1 MIFMW
6 NAFRANIVM
15 PATITKTINKWH
27 ASILLLQQQFI
38 LFHAFRRLQLRIFVF
53 KFLNPFSMEK
63 FLNALFSMRAMAMAM
78 VVFFVAIAY
87 ATFIESS
94 DGVQAAK
101 FWVYNANWFT
111 ILLGYL
117 CINLIANI
125 VRYKMWRREK
135 IAVLTFH
142 LSFIII
148 IIGAGV
154 TRMFGYEGLMLIREG
169 ATVNFI
175 YSADP
180 YLWLKIDD
188 GKLQLTYDEK
198 LFLADVNWNDF
209 SIPLNFPNHKNEI
222 TIDYVDFLSKHVDS
236 LVINDSID
244 GAALEIVTN
253 GKKSNYVPEND
264 VLVLGATQIAYGS
277 TKVNGVNVF
286 KKNGMLMMRP
296 NLEMQYLPMA
306 MMQQVRETGGEVP
319 DSAIVKV
326 AAGEEV
332 PLMTTTLYTIGGDQ
346 FVFKGEIQHAKKM
359 KLPSGRKDVGSDY
372 LIVKVSDG
380 KESKIV
386 TLEGGLG
393 RIPTSEFFILGGLR
407 YQMEYGSKKIK
418 LPFSIK
424 CNDFMMER
432 YPGSEVASSYAS
444 DLEIVDDANNY
455 HKKKRV
461 FMNHVMDY
469 NGFRFFQ
476 SGYDEDEK
484 GTRLSVNHDYWGT
497 NITYLGYLLMAI
509 GMLMSLIAPA
519 GRFRELINKL
529 IRNNGG
535 TAVLLALFTLTG
547 TGLFAQDT
555 MHDHEHDHH
564 NHTQQPATT
573 APASKPVFRVM
584 TKEHSEELASLLV
597 QDFDGRIVP
606 MHTVCDQLLRKLYR
620 SNKYEDYN
628 AVQAVMSMHMY
639 PQYWKE
645 QKVIQVPTAVREKY
659 NLESYA
665 SFDEL
670 SNIFP
675 DGTFEFKWID
685 DYNDAMHKRES
696 ERDETEKK
704 LIKLVEKY
712 QVFYSIRNWDYIKVI
727 PVANAKNNTWFVPF
741 EAELVAQ
748 DSVSSFIVVDYLNE
762 LDSAC
767 MPDLNDAVVAANY
780 RSALKILG
788 DLKAFQRETA
798 PASILPSETH
808 VKMEISYNK
817 MGIFKNTMYS
827 YLLIGFVLLV
837 FYFVQIFRNPEKKKG
852 KFFKILRAIF
862 VFLLVVIFLYHGA
875 GLGIRWYISGHV
887 PWSNGYE
894 AMLWIAWVLILV
906 GFAFSRFSAVI
917 LGAAALLAFF
927 IIFVSEMNLLDPE
940 ITPLQPVLK
949 SYWLQIHVSVITSSY
964 AFLGL
969 AAILG
974 LMNLVLFTIRNK
986 HNAAV
991 ITRNIN
997 DITYVTELTMTF
1009 GLFMLTI
1016 GTFLG
1021 GVWANESW
1029 GRYWGWDPKETW
1041 ALVSVLVYAVIL
1053 HLRFIP
1059 AFRGKFLFS
1068 VVSLWGYSAIM
1079 FTFFGVNF
1087 ILVGLH
1093 SYAQGDGS
1101 VSLPGWVI
1109 YTIVGF
1115 ILFTV
1120 IASIRNYQFKK
1131 QQRIE
1136 LP

>member
-1 MIFMW
+1 
-6 NAFRANIVM
+6 
-15 PATITKTINKWH
+15 
-27 ASILLLQQQFI
+27 
-38 LFHAFRRLQLRIFVF
+38 
-53 KFLNPFSMEK
+53 MEK
-63 FLNALFSMRAMAMAM
+63 FLNALFSMRAMAVAM
-78 VVFFVAIAY
+78 VVFFVAIAR
-87 ATFIESS
+87 ATFLESS
-94 DGVQAAK
+94 DGLQAAK
-101 FWVYNANWFT
+101 FWIYNAHWFE
-111 ILLGYL
+111 ILLAYL

-142 LSFIII
+142 LSFIVI
-148 IIGAGV
+148 IIGAGI

-169 ATVNFI
+169 ATVNTI
-175 YSADP
+175 YSSDP

-188 GKLQLTYDEK
+188 GKLQLTYDEQ

-222 TIDYVDFLSKHVDS
+222 KVEYVDFLSKHVDS
-236 LVINDSID
+236 LVVNDTIK

-286 KKNGMLMMRP
+286 KKDGKLMMRP

-306 MMQQVRETGGEVP
+306 MMQQVRQSGGEVP

-326 AAGEEV
+326 AAGEEI

-346 FVFKGEIQHAKKM
+346 FVFKGEKQHAKKM
-359 KLPSGRKDVGSDY
+359 KLPSGRKNVGSDY
-372 LIVKVSDG
+372 LIVRVSDG

-393 RIPTSEFFILGGLR
+393 MIPTPEFFILGGLR

-432 YPGSEVASSYAS
+432 YPGSNVASSYAS
-444 DLEIVDDANNY
+444 DLEIIDNANNY

-461 FMNHVMDY
+461 FMNHVLDY

-497 NITYLGYLLMAI
+497 NVTYLGYLLMAI
-509 GMLMSLIAPA
+509 GMVLSLFAPG
-519 GRFRELINKL
+519 GRFRELIDKL
-529 IRNNGG
+529 IKTMQKSGG
-535 TAVLLALFTLTG
+535 TMMLLVLFALAGNNLV
-547 TGLFAQDT
+547 AQDT
-555 MHDHEHDHH
+555 VHDHEHH
-564 NHTQQPATT
+564 NHAQPVAQ
-573 APASKPVFRVM
+573 APPSKPVYRVM
-584 TKEHSEELASLLV
+584 SDEHSDELARLLV

-620 SNKYEDYN
+620 SNKYEDFN

-639 PQYWKE
+639 PDYWME

-659 NLESYA
+659 ALEDYA
-665 SFDEL
+665 SFIEL
-670 SNIFP
+670 SDRMP
-675 DGTFEFKWID
+675 DGSLQFKWLK
-685 DYNDAMHKRES
+685 DYEDAMRKRES
-696 ERDETEKK
+696 ERGETEKK
-704 LIKLVEKY
+704 LIKLVEKH
-712 QVFYSIRNWDYIKVI
+712 QVFLGILQWSYIKVI
-727 PVANAKNNTWFVPF
+727 PLANDKANTWFVPLSQ
-741 EAELVAQ
+741 ELTVR
-748 DSVSSFIVVDYLNE
+748 DSVSSRIVLSYLTQVDKGSR
-762 LDSAC
+762 DG
-767 MPDLNDAVVAANY
+767 NY
-780 RSALKILG
+780 REAQKLLG
-788 DLKAFQRETA
+788 DLIAFQRETA
-798 PASILPSETH
+798 PVSILPSETH
-808 VKMEISYNK
+808 VSVEISYNK
-817 MGIFKNTMYS
+817 MSIFKNAEYS
-827 YLLIGFVLLV
+827 YFTIAMVLLIV
-837 FYFVQIFRNPEKKKG
+837 YFISIFRRSDKG
-852 KFFKILRAIF
+852 PGKVSKTTRKVF
-862 VFLLVVIFLYHGA
+862 VFLLVIIFLYHGA
-875 GLGIRWYISGHV
+875 GLAMRWYISGHA

-894 AMLWIAWVLILV
+894 AVVFIAWITMIA
-906 GFAFSRFSAVI
+906 GFLFARFSPVI
-917 LGAAALLAFF
+917 LAAAALLAFF
-927 IIFVSEMNLLDPE
+927 MIFVTEMNLLDPE

-949 SYWLQIHVSVITSSY
+949 SYWLMIHVAVITGSY
-964 AFLGL
+964 GFLGL

-974 LMNLVLFTIRNK
+974 LVNLILYTSRTK
-986 HNAAV
+986 ANAAV
-991 ITRNIN
+991 VTDNIN
-997 DITYVTELTMTF
+997 ILTYVSEMTMTI

-1021 GVWANESW
+1021 GIWANESW

-1041 ALVSVLVYAVIL
+1041 ALVSVLVYAIIL
-1053 HLRFIP
+1053 HLRYIP
-1059 AFRGKFLFS
+1059 ALRGKFLFN

-1101 VSLPGWVI
+1101 VSLPPWVI
-1109 YTIVGF
+1109 GTIAGF
-1115 ILFTV
+1115 IFFTGFA
-1120 IASIRNYQFKK
+1120 IFKNYQFKK

-1136 LP
+1136 LL

>member
-1 MIFMW
+1 
-6 NAFRANIVM
+6 
-15 PATITKTINKWH
+15 
-27 ASILLLQQQFI
+27 
-38 LFHAFRRLQLRIFVF
+38 
-53 KFLNPFSMEK
+53 MEK
-63 FLNALFSMRAMAMAM
+63 FLNALFSMRAMAVAM
-78 VVFFVAIAY
+78 VVFFVAIAR

-111 ILLGYL
+111 ILLGFL

-142 LSFIII
+142 LSFIVI

-169 ATVNFI
+169 ATVNTI

-180 YLWLKIDD
+180 YLWLKIDN
-188 GKLQLTYDEK
+188 GTIQLTDDK
-198 LFLADVNWNDF
+198 QLFLADANWNDF
-209 SIPLNFPNHKNEI
+209 SLDYDFPGHKNEI
-222 TIDYVDFLSKHVDS
+222 TIEYVDFLSKHVDS
-236 LVINDSID
+236 LVINKSFK
-244 GAALEIVTN
+244 GTALEIVTN

-264 VLVLGATQIAYGS
+264 VLVLGATQVAYGS
-277 TKVNGVNVF
+277 EKVNGVNVF
-286 KKNGMLMMRP
+286 KKNGVLMMRP
-296 NLEMQYLPMA
+296 TLEMQYLPMA

-326 AAGEEV
+326 APGEEV

-346 FVFKGEIQHAKKM
+346 FVYKGEIKHAKKM

-380 KESKIV
+380 NESKIV

-393 RIPTSEFFILGGLR
+393 MIPTSEFFILGGLR

-432 YPGSEVASSYAS
+432 YPGSDVASSYAS
-444 DLEIVDDANNY
+444 DLEIIDDANKY
-455 HKKKRV
+455 YKKKRV

-509 GMLMSLIAPA
+509 GMLLSLIAPA

-529 IRNNGG
+529 IRNNG
-535 TAVLLALFTLTG
+535 TAVLLALFTFAG
-547 TGLFAQDT
+547 TAVFAQDT
-555 MHDHEHDHH
+555 MHNHDHNHDQH
-564 NHTQQPATT
+564 NHAQQPVAQ
-573 APASKPVFRVM
+573 APPSKPVFRVM
-584 TKEHSEELASLLV
+584 SKEHSEELASLLV

-620 SNKYEDYN
+620 NNKYEKHN

-639 PQYWKE
+639 PDHWME
-645 QKVIQVPTAVREKY
+645 QKVIQVPTAVRDKY
-659 NLESYA
+659 NLEAYA
-665 SFDEL
+665 SFIEL
-670 SNIFP
+670 SDRFP
-675 DGTFEFKWID
+675 DGSLQFKWID
-685 DYNDAMHKRES
+685 DYNDAMHHREA

-704 LIKLVEKY
+704 LIKLVEKH
-712 QVFYSIRNWDYIKVI
+712 QVFLSILQWNYIKVI
-727 PVANAKNNTWFVPF
+727 PVKNDPGNMWYVPLSQ
-741 EAELVAQ
+741 ELMMK
-748 DSVSSFIVVDYLNE
+748 DSVTSRIVLNYLTQVDRGSR
-762 LDSAC
+762 DG
-767 MPDLNDAVVAANY
+767 NY
-780 RSALKILG
+780 REAIKLLG
-788 DLKAFQRETA
+788 DIKAFQRETA
-798 PASILPSETH
+798 PAHIVPSETH

-827 YLLIGFVLLV
+827 YLLIGLVLLI

-852 KFFKILRAIF
+852 LFFKILRAVF

-875 GLGIRWYISGHV
+875 GLGMRWYISGHV
-887 PWSNGYE
+887 PWGNGYE
-894 AMLWIAWVLILV
+894 AIVFIAWVLILV
-906 GFAFSRFSAVI
+906 GFAFSRFSPVI

-974 LMNLVLFTIRNK
+974 LMNLILFTIRNK

-1053 HLRFIP
+1053 HLRYIP
-1059 AFRGKFLFS
+1059 AFRGKFLFN

-1120 IASIRNYQFKK
+1120 IAGIRNHQFKK

>member
-1 MIFMW
+1 
-6 NAFRANIVM
+6 
-15 PATITKTINKWH
+15 
-27 ASILLLQQQFI
+27 
-38 LFHAFRRLQLRIFVF
+38 
-53 KFLNPFSMEK
+53 MEK
-63 FLNALFSMRAMAMAM
+63 FLNALFSMRAMAVAM
-78 VVFFVAIAY
+78 VVFFVAIAR
-87 ATFIESS
+87 ATFLESS
-94 DGVQAAK
+94 DGLQAAK
-101 FWVYNANWFT
+101 FWIYNAHWFE
-111 ILLGYL
+111 ILLAYL

-142 LSFIII
+142 LSFIVI
-148 IIGAGV
+148 IIGAGI

-169 ATVNFI
+169 ATVNTI
-175 YSADP
+175 YSSDP

-188 GKLQLTYDEK
+188 GKLQLTYDEQ

-222 TIDYVDFLSKHVDS
+222 KVEYVDFLSKHVDS
-236 LVINDSID
+236 LVVNDTIR

-277 TKVNGVNVF
+277 KKVNGVNVF
-286 KKNGMLMMRP
+286 KKDGKLMMRP

-306 MMQQVRETGGEVP
+306 MMQQVRQSGGEVP

-346 FVFKGEIQHAKKM
+346 FVFKGEKQHAKKM
-359 KLPSGRKDVGSDY
+359 KLPSGRKNVGSDY
-372 LIVKVSDG
+372 LIVRVSDG

-393 RIPTSEFFILGGLR
+393 MIPTPEFFILGGLR

-432 YPGSEVASSYAS
+432 YPGSNVASSYAS
-444 DLEIVDDANNY
+444 DLEIIDNANNY
-455 HKKKRV
+455 KKKKRV
-461 FMNHVMDY
+461 FMNHVLDY

-497 NITYLGYLLMAI
+497 NVTYLGYLLMSI
-509 GMLMSLIAPA
+509 GMILSLFAPG

-529 IRNNGG
+529 LRNEKGG
-535 TAVLLALFTLTG
+535 MAVLLALFTFAG
-547 TGLFAQDT
+547 TSLFAQDT
-555 MHDHEHDHH
+555 VHDHEHH
-564 NHTQQPATT
+564 NHTQPAAQ
-573 APASKPVFRVM
+573 APPSKPVYRVM
-584 TKEHSEELASLLV
+584 SKEHSDELASLLV

-620 SNKYEDYN
+620 SNKYEDLN

-639 PQYWKE
+639 PDYWME
-645 QKVIQVPTAVREKY
+645 QKMIQVPAAVRDKY
-659 NLESYA
+659 HLESYA
-665 SFDEL
+665 SFMEL
-670 SNIFP
+670 SDRMP
-675 DGTFEFKWID
+675 DGSIQFKWIK
-685 DYNDAMHKRES
+685 DYNDAMRKREV
-696 ERDETEKK
+696 ERGETEKK
-704 LIKLVEKY
+704 LIKLLEKH
-712 QVFYSIRNWDYIKVI
+712 QVFLGILQWSYMKLI
-727 PVANAKNNTWFVPF
+727 PVKNDPGNVWYVPLSQ
-741 EAELVAQ
+741 ELTLK
-748 DSVSSFIVVDYLNE
+748 DTVSSRLVLSYLTQIDQGSRNGNYI
-762 LDSAC
+762 SANK
-767 MPDLNDAVVAANY
+767 L
-780 RSALKILG
+780 LTE
-788 DLKAFQRETA
+788 LKAFQRETA
-798 PASILPSETH
+798 PVSIVPSETH
-808 VKMEISYNK
+808 VSVEISYNK
-817 MGIFKNTMYS
+817 MGIFKNVMYS
-827 YLLIGFVLLV
+827 YLLIGFILLLL
-837 FYFVQIFRNPEKKKG
+837 YFIQIFRNSEKKQG
-852 KFFKILRAIF
+852 RAFKITRNIFIFFLAI
-862 VFLLVVIFLYHGA
+862 IFLYHGA
-875 GLGIRWYISGHV
+875 GLGMRWYITGHV

-894 AMLWIAWVLILV
+894 AILWIAWGVMV
-906 GFAFSRFSAVI
+906 AGFALSRFSPAVI
-917 LGAAALLAFF
+917 GAAALLAFF
-927 IIFVSEMNLLDPE
+927 IIFVSELNLLDPE

-974 LMNLVLFTIRNK
+974 VVNLILYISRTKNNATI
-986 HNAAV
+986 
-991 ITRNIN
+991 ITQNIN
-997 DITYVTELTMTF
+997 DITYVSEMTMTI

-1021 GVWANESW
+1021 GIWANESW

-1041 ALVSVLVYAVIL
+1041 ALVSVLVYAIIL
-1053 HLRFIP
+1053 HLRYIP
-1059 AFRGKFLFS
+1059 ALRGKFLFNL
-1068 VVSLWGYSAIM
+1068 VSLWGYSAIM

-1101 VSLPGWVI
+1101 VSLPPWVI
-1109 YTIVGF
+1109 ITIGF
-1115 ILFTV
+1115 FVVFTI
-1120 IASIRNYQFKK
+1120 IAAIRNHQFKK
-1131 QQRIE
+1131 QQRLE
-1136 LP
+1136 LL